1 MRGLRIALRRRFGP
15 LYELARDK
23 TDLNS
28 VADKFRGA
36 FQPSPRIISYLW
48 VSTVR
53 VESSRIAAIS
63 FILYVRGWV
72 NYFHLHNSTRVFVR
86 TALFLGATDA
96 QVPAGATTG

>member
-63 FILYVRGWV
+63 FILRPSAISRSTSRCRGV
-72 NYFHLHNSTRVFVR
+72 SFTV
-86 TALFLGATDA
+86 
-96 QVPAGATTG
+96 AGVVSVKFAMTSLVINGVK